1 VVFVPA
7 PSPRSPA
14 IPTDLSP
21 LAPGALHGESTH
33 EQVVIGDEDL
43 SGLHAPDLT
52 LRSARLHATHLPG
65 ADLPGLELT
74 DVELS
79 SCDLANARLGA
90 RAGWLRVAAKTCR
103 LTGIAITDGLLRDVT
118 IESSRVDLASF
129 AGCRLERVSFID
141 CVLVA
146 TDFLE
151 AQLDAVRFT
160 DCDLREVDL
169 RGARLRR
176 CELRRCQLDGLQG
189 VAQLRG
195 VAMPWPDLL
204 GAAGLFAQALG
215 IEVLDDGLNPR

>member
-1 VVFVPA
+1 MVFAPG
-7 PSPRSPA
+7 PSPRPPA
-14 IPTDLSP
+14 LPGDLSP
-21 LAPGALHGESTH
+21 LAPGSLDAEASH

-52 LRSARLHATHLPG
+52 LRTARLHATHLAG
-65 ADLPGLELT
+65 AELSGLELT
-74 DVELS
+74 DVELL
-79 SCDLANARLGA
+79 SCDLANARLSA
-90 RAGWLRVAAKTCR
+90 RTAWLRVHAQTCR
-103 LTGIAITDGLLRDVT
+103 LTGIVITDGLLRDVT

-151 AQLDAVRFT
+151 AQLDAVRFI
-160 DCDLREVDL
+160 DCDLSDVDL

-176 CELRRCQLDGLQG
+176 CELRGCRLDGLAG

-195 VAMPWPDLL
+195 AALPWPDLV
-204 GAAGLFAQALG
+204 GAAELFAQALG
-215 IEVLDDGLNPR
+215 IEVCDDD